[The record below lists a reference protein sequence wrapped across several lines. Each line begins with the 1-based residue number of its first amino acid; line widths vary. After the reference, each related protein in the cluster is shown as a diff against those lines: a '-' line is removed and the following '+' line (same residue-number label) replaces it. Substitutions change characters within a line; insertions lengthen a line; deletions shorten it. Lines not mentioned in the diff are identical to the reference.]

1 MRNRRIFSVF
11 LAFLLLLAMFASAH
25 ADIEIYYLDVGQGDC
40 AVVLCDGE
48 AMIIDGGQPNQSQFV
63 YSYLQNTLG
72 LDALQYMV
80 ATHPDSDHIGGLS
93 AALNA
98 CRVGAI
104 YSSTSSSGTKA
115 FQSLIKYAAR
125 QGLAP
130 IIPQAGDTCALG
142 GAEITFLAPASTYA
156 DDNNASIVLKITY
169 GRTSFLFTGDIEA
182 AAEADILRSGA
193 DVGATVLKVA
203 HHGSDT
209 SSSDAF
215 LEAVQPQYAII
226 SVGDNA
232 YGHPSERVLNRLQ
245 SIGSTVYRTDTNGTI
260 ICRSDGDS
268 IEFLTEKENN
278 AATASPEPENT
289 AAAPYIGNRNS
300 HKFHYAGCSS
310 VDSMKEK
317 NKVELQ
323 SREDAVSAGY
333 IPCKRCNP

>member
-1 MRNRRIFSVF
+1 MRNRRIFSAF
-11 LAFLLLLAMFASAH
+11 LGLLLLLSLFVSAH
-25 ADIEIYYLDVGQGDC
+25 ADIEIHYLDVGQGDC
-40 AVVLCDGE
+40 AIVLCDGE
-48 AMIIDGGQPNQSQFV
+48 AMIIDGGRSDQSQFV

-98 CRVGAI
+98 CGVGTL
-104 YSSTSSSGTKA
+104 YSSTDHADTKA
-115 FQSLIKYAAR
+115 FQSMLKYAAC

-130 IIPQAGDTCALG
+130 AIPRAGDTCALG
-142 GAEITFLAPASTYA
+142 GAEIAFLAPASTYA
-156 DDNNASIVLKITY
+156 DNNNTSIVLKITY
-169 GRTSFLFTGDIEA
+169 GRVSFLFTGDIESI
-182 AAEADILRSGA
+182 AEADILRSGA
-193 DVGATVLKVA
+193 DVRATVLKIA

-215 LEAVQPQYAII
+215 LEAVQPRYAII

-232 YGHPSERVLNRLQ
+232 YEHPSERVLNRLQ
-245 SIGSTVYRTDTNGTI
+245 SNEITIYRTDANGTI
-260 ICRSDGDS
+260 ICRSNGDS
-268 IEFLTEKENN
+268 IEFLTERENN

-317 NKVELQ
+317 NKIEFQ
-323 SREDAVSAGY
+323 NRKDAVSAGY
-333 IPCKRCNP
+333 VPCKRCNP